1 MNRVHRYKSIKLQ
14 ELAVKERNV
23 SIQMDSNYSYSIL
36 LIDENEFVNNLIAR
50 FLESAGFKIYIANNS
65 LEGIELAKAYKPS
78 LILCNTN
85 LSGLDG
91 FDVLKKL
98 SENVKTSVIPFIL
111 LAARPSMDEI
121 KRGMTLG
128 ADSFIIRP
136 FSAKELITIINRKLD
151 KIKLLKE
158 QSLAEYVGD
167 LMQTPGNSKNESV
180 IINTGRKRKLVK
192 KSDIEYITAKG
203 PYTNLFIVGKGKVL
217 VRKLLKEWEK
227 ILVEEDFLKIHRSTI
242 INTNYIKDIEK
253 YYSRSL
259 KINMQH
265 SNQGFITSQRYT
277 VKVRARLKN

>member
-203 PYTNLFIVGKGKVL
+203 PYTNLFIVGKGKIL